1 MKTEALSLLCL
12 SLLAAGCSDDFDPA
26 SLVNDL
32 RVLAVSADQPYA
44 LPGSEVKLEALA
56 FDPAGRSL
64 SWGWGQ
70 CIEPASSVA
79 LDCLRAMRFDSL
91 TIARDQPHHT
101 ITVPETDAPY
111 VGVVVVACPGEIV
124 PGDTEGIP
132 LACMDGTR
140 QLPLS
145 EFELGLK
152 RIFVKDP
159 ALNRNPQIA
168 ELVWDGVPWPAGETR
183 VDTCEEAKDG
193 ACDEF
198 TEHEVTVQAAADA
211 VETSIDSEGVV
222 RAEAVVVQ
230 LYGTSGE
237 FDDDVR
243 VVDTPTTGF
252 RARKEDSGKRI
263 TFWFV
268 VRDDRGGV
276 SWTSRQLDVP

>member
-1 MKTEALSLLCL
+1 MKTEALSFLCL
-12 SLLAAGCSDDFDPA
+12 TLLATGCSDDFDPA

-32 RVLAVSADQPYA
+32 RVLAVSADKPYA
-44 LPGSEVKLEALA
+44 LPGSSVKLEALA

-79 LDCLRAMRFDSL
+79 LDCLRAMSFDSL
-91 TIARDQPHHT
+91 TIARDQTQHT
-101 ITVPETDAPY
+101 LTMPQADAPF

-124 PGDTEGIP
+124 PGNTEGIP

-152 RIFVKDP
+152 RIYVQEP
-159 ALNRNPQIA
+159 ARNHNPQIA
-168 ELVWDGVPWPAGETR
+168 ALSWDGVPWPEGETR
-183 VDTCEEAKDG
+183 LDTCAKMKGD

-211 VETSIDSEGVV
+211 VESSVDSAGITRTEQ
-222 RAEAVVVQ
+222 VVVQ
-230 LYGTSGE
+230 LYGTGGE

-243 VVDTPTTGF
+243 VVDAPTTKF
-252 RARKEDSGKRI
+252 RAKKEDGGKRI
-263 TFWFV
+263 KFWFV

-276 SWTSRQLDVP
+276 SWISRQIDVP